1 MIRVVKIAILLLA
14 AAGLLSVQAAEPPVD
29 EREILLQL
37 DRAFDR
43 ATADKGVEGWVA
55 CFAENG
61 SLLPEAGPPIT
72 GPEAIREAMEPL
84 LSDPENSL
92 RWQPTRAEILIP
104 GVLGYTVGRFQRRTR
119 NPEGQKLLLEG
130 SYCTI
135 WRKQADGS
143 WKIVLDTGSP
153 MGRLSPRR
161 HPPRFDGSCFV
172 ASPRIRNSG

>member
-1 MIRVVKIAILLLA
+1 MRRRIEIIGLVLVVGCLVWGAAGLPA
-14 AAGLLSVQAAEPPVD
+14 AAGESD
-29 EREILLQL
+29 TLLQL
-37 DRAFDR
+37 DQEFDQ

-55 CFAENG
+55 YFAENG
-61 SLLPEAGPPIT
+61 SLLPESGPPTT
-72 GPEAIREAMEPL
+72 GPEAIRKAMEPL

-130 SYCTI
+130 SYGTI

-153 MGRLSPRR
+153 DG
-161 HPPRFDGSCFV
+161 PPV
-172 ASPRIRNSG
+172 PIP